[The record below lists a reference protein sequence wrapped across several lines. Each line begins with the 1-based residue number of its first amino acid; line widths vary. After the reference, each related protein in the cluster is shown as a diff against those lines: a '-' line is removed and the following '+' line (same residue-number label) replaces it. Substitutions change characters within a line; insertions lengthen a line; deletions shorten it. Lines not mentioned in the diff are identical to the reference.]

1 MITELY
7 AIDRQLVDNLIE
19 NIVTIELQTFSGGTL
34 VSSEVLPAENIISE
48 SLEIKQSICDT
59 EELKIGGCI
68 PSQLTLNVMNTG
80 DLSGKCIVVK
90 IRTRYYTDVLFPSG
104 SLYPSTTLYP
114 NAATEPSEMST
125 SDYILFVGPIY
136 SCTKMNNHKIRKLI
150 AFDRMYYASTVLCK
164 NRVYNYLKQYGDRD
178 ITFDMLFNAFAAKAR
193 INAPHSDMVNHATV
207 ANIYGAVL
215 LEVFDKNATLLDFYR
230 WLSELN
236 GVFLIEDTLTAEN
249 ITSFRAAARTVK
261 LYQNI
266 DQKSVIASYSSLS
279 YEDFVTKEI
288 HYVQFDF
295 DNDNY
300 YVYIY
305 LNPTDGYSSYISD
318 NPIAQSILADGDYDI
333 IKNLGTPYRRGTNKT
348 SYDPDTT
355 PHTGSANII
364 AGNAYRYRPF
374 KASIFNRWWVQVGD
388 RVKLPTNDPD
398 VPYVESIVFSRT
410 LKGLYGMRVEIE
422 AKGVEIMGKE
432 NDESL

>member
-34 VSSEVLPAENIISE
+34 VSTEVLPAENIISE
-48 SLEIKQSICDT
+48 SLEIKQSICDI

-80 DLSGKCIVVK
+80 DLSGKRIVVK

-114 NAATEPSEMST
+114 NASTESSEMST

-193 INAPHSDMVNHATV
+193 INVSHSDMVNHATV
-207 ANIYGAVL
+207 ADIWGSL
-215 LEVFDKNATLLDFYR
+215 WQQIIDKNFTLLDFYNC
-230 WLSELN
+230 LSELN
-236 GVFLIEDTLTAEN
+236 GVFLIDDAPSAEN
-249 ITSFRAAARTVK
+249 VTSVRATARVIK
-261 LYQNI
+261 LYQNK
-266 DQKSVIASYSSLS
+266 DQKYTISSYSSLS
-279 YEDFVTKEI
+279 YEDFLTKEI
-288 HYVQFDF
+288 RYAQFDF
-295 DNDNY
+295 DKDNY
-300 YVYIY
+300 FTYIY
-305 LNPTDGYSSYISD
+305 HSPTDDYSRYISE
-318 NPIAQSILADGDYDI
+318 NPVARCSKADFDI
-333 IKNLGTPYRRGTNKT
+333 IKNLGTPYSRGYYKSIDN
-348 SYDPDTT
+348 PDTSS
-355 PHTGSANII
+355 HTGLRNII
-364 AGNAYRYRPF
+364 TGNTYQYRPF